1 MQFLNKILATY
12 HTNKIKTV
20 SEAEALSK
28 TIEEN
33 KKAKS
38 TTPTT
43 NKKPKQRE
51 YTTTEITSLF
61 DNIEEIE
68 I

>member
-1 MQFLNKILATY
+1 MTDMKKITRLTALLLCACLLLSFAACNK
-12 HTNKIKTV
+12 
-20 SEAEALSK
+20 
-28 TIEEN
+28 EEN

-51 YTTTEITSLF
+51 YTAEQLNSLF